1 MALPGLLLTVL
12 AGPTVPLPLPEPVLS
27 RLRSVKVTETD
38 SERSA
43 FSLTLDAGRSGPPA
57 AFDNPLLTDSPLRPG
72 ARVVLVV
79 TLGRGAHRAL
89 IDGIVTE
96 PRAHPRRPA
105 GQRDARRQPARTSPT
120 CSTWRSATS
129 STPR

>member
-12 AGPTVPLPLPEPVLS
+12 AGPTVPVPLPEPVLS

-43 FSLTLDAGRSGPPA
+43 FSLTLDAGRSGPLA
-57 AFDNPLLTDSPLRPG
+57 AFDNPLLADSPLQPG

-79 TLGRGAHRAL
+79 TPGAVPTVL
-89 IDGIVTE
+89 FDGIVTE
-96 PRAHPRRPA
+96 TRAHPR
-105 GQRDARRQPARTSPT
+105 
-120 CSTWRSATS
+120 
-129 STPR
+129 